1 MKTKE
6 LKNLAKKIAKLE
18 KSLKIASGKEKR
30 AIEEEIV
37 KLSSKVD
44 NFEDIIIL
52 DEMIMELLEENVWK
66 IKNFLI

>member
-18 KSLKIASGKEKR
+18 KSLKIASGKDKR

-52 DEMIMELLEENVWK
+52 DEMIMELLEENV
-66 IKNFLI
+66 

>member
-18 KSLKIASGKEKR
+18 KSLKIASGTEKR

-52 DEMIMELLEENVWK
+52 DEMIMELLEENV
-66 IKNFLI
+66 